1 MPAIK
6 KDIYVLAQSPSEEIS
21 AVGEEI
27 RIDLTLEPNPNL
39 DSGTITGTVTNENGD
54 PLEGAVVKIM
64 DSDYTPLAHVITSSD
79 GSYIFSPFSPGTNY
93 HIFASVTGYSLA
105 TIEPFSLLTNQTI
118 VKNIV
123 ATEDPTLLKSFIAG
137 DIYDDKS
144 DPIYGAVVEL
154 YSIDSE
160 GNEILEGLA
169 FTNEYGQYV
178 FREVEIGE
186 YEIRITALGY
196 TSETSTVSIT
206 KESSI
211 AKVVS
216 ILLADPEASKGT
228 ISGIIT
234 DEDGSPIVDAD
245 VVLYTVEDDE
255 SLTPIGLTKTIANGV
270 YLFVNTPQGKYKI
283 KSSKT
288 VIE

>member
-6 KDIYVLAQSPSEEIS
+6 KDIYVLAQSPSEEIIT
-21 AVGEEI
+21 VGEEI
-27 RIDLTLEPNPNL
+27 RIDLTLEDNPNL
-39 DSGTITGTVTNENGD
+39 DSGTVTGIVTNTNGD

-64 DSDYTPLAHVITSSD
+64 DSDYTPLSHVITSSD
-79 GSYIFSPFSPGTNY
+79 GSYIFSPFPPGNNY

-105 TIEPFSLLTNQTI
+105 TIEPFSLLSNQTV

-123 ATEDPTLLKSFIAG
+123 ATEDETLLKSFIAG
-137 DIYDDKS
+137 DIFDLS
-144 DPIYGAVVEL
+144 GNPISGAVVEL

-178 FREVEIGE
+178 FREIEIGE
-186 YEIRITALGY
+186 YEVRISALGY
-196 TSETSTVSIT
+196 TSETHAVSIT
-206 KESSI
+206 KDSSI
-211 AKVVS
+211 AKVVDS
-216 ILLADPEASKGT
+216 LSVDPEASKGT

-234 DEDGSPIVDAD
+234 DSDGNAIVDAD

-270 YLFVNTPQGKYKI
+270 YLFVNTPQGKYKV